1 MWPAIHT
8 QLFVNSPM
16 MSPVV
21 FHDVNPN
28 TRIWNS
34 ITKTKMVR
42 ALHSFALHTVAGLS
56 SDRDLVMYLA
66 LGDYETAGEFLKYA
80 YYYYYNNDLQLR
92 GLAPV
97 DPDSI
102 VTSM

>member
-34 ITKTKMVR
+34 ITKTKMVH

-56 SDRDLVMYLA
+56 TDHDLVMYLA
-66 LGDYETAGEFLKYA
+66 LGDYETAG
-80 YYYYYNNDLQLR
+80 
-92 GLAPV
+92 
-97 DPDSI
+97 
-102 VTSM
+102 